1 MERLVHINGKLVPT
15 SQATISVFDHGLLYG
30 DGVFEGIR
38 AYKGKVFRLR
48 EHLQRLY
55 RSAHIVGLQI
65 PMTMEDMQETVLE
78 CLRVNDL
85 SDAYIRLVV
94 TRGVGDLGLDPRKC
108 YGGPTTIIIADSI
121 ELYPPE
127 LYEKGLEIM
136 TVTTRRN
143 LPAALSPSVKS
154 LNYLNNILAKMEVN
168 RAGLHEGLMLN
179 HEGYVAEATGD
190 NVFFF
195 DGIDLVT
202 PPPSVGILVGITR
215 GVVMEI
221 AADMGMIVREERF
234 LLHDIYTAQEC
245 FLTGTA
251 AEIIPVVRVD
261 GRTIG
266 DGKSGKVTRELMARF
281 RQRTLEEG
289 APIREQEPA

>member
-1 MERLVHINGKLVPT
+1 MERLVYINGKFFPR

-38 AYKGKVFRLR
+38 AYSGKVFRLR
-48 EHLQRLY
+48 EHLERLY
-55 RSAHIVGLQI
+55 RSAQVVSLEI
-65 PMTMEDMQETVLE
+65 PTTLEDMQESVLE

-85 SDAYIRLVV
+85 SDAYIRLIV
-94 TRGVGDLGLDPRKC
+94 TRGIGDLGLDPRKC
-108 YGGPTTIIIADSI
+108 HGGPTTIIIADAI

-127 LYEKGLEIM
+127 LYENGLEII

-143 LPAALSPSVKS
+143 LPSALSPAVKS

-190 NVFFF
+190 NIFFS
-195 DGIDLVT
+195 DGTDLVT
-202 PPPSVGILVGITR
+202 PPSSVGILVGITR

-221 AADMGMIVREERF
+221 AAETGTAVREERF
-234 LLHDIYTAQEC
+234 LLPDIYTAREC

-251 AEIIPVVRVD
+251 AEIIPVVSVD
-261 GRTIG
+261 GRVIG
-266 DGKSGKVTRELMARF
+266 DGKPGKLTRELMARF

-289 APIREQEPA
+289 APIRP